1 MCNIY
6 KNNLILLTNLS
17 DNKDLY
23 YIDNTL
29 YIDDRYLN
37 SLRCGKNIKKINN
50 IINNS
55 YLQVC
60 NNFILDLDSDDDCDS
75 IETAIDSLDDTY
87 NILEKSLIGF
97 DKYIDYL
104 NDNSDQETIELL
116 NNTSTNLENI
126 FRNID
131 KSKNKYINNYY
142 IKTDS
147 ESDSDDDCLKYN
159 YLSSLYGSTLLYN
172 NTNTNDESPENETN
186 NNDYNYIYGLFT
198 ILGRK
203 FGGFIFS
210 IMYHLKILFPFN

>member
-6 KNNLILLTNLS
+6 KNNLILLTNLN

-29 YIDDRYLN
+29 HIEDRYLN
-37 SLRCGKNIKKINN
+37 SVRGGKSIKKINN

-104 NDNSDQETIELL
+104 NDFSDQETIELL
-116 NNTSTNLENI
+116 NNTAKNLENI
-126 FRNID
+126 FRNIEV
-131 KSKNKYINNYY
+131 SKNEYINNYY

-147 ESDSDDDCLKYN
+147 ESDSEDEDCMKFN
-159 YLSSLYGSTLLYN
+159 YLSSLYNNNMLYN
-172 NTNTNDESPENETN
+172 DLEDSIPKEETS
-186 NNDYNYIYGLFT
+186 NNDYVYGLFT

-203 FGGFIFS
+203 LGGFIFS
-210 IMYHLKILFPFN
+210 VMYHLKILFPFN